1 MYNFRLLV
9 MRNIKIYLRD
19 KTAVF
24 FSFLSLIILLVLYLL
39 FLANNL
45 KPTGMED
52 ILTDNQL
59 TFMVYAQ
66 LIPGLIVINSVS
78 IPLGNLGNVIND
90 FEYRQMDGF
99 LVTPVKRFKFI
110 LGYYVA
116 SFIITVILSILL
128 IVSAYFI
135 MSVLT
140 GVFVYWTTYAYSIL
154 FILLFS
160 FISTAIMIFVTSL
173 IKSINAYGALS
184 GVFGTLIGFASGIY
198 MPLFVLPEFMGK
210 IASVIPFTH
219 MNILL
224 KRIALPQ
231 AFDLMDP
238 SKFQSEES
246 YLATIERLKE
256 VYGYNEIGVF
266 GLNIDMI
273 WIMVGSLILS
283 VGLLIAATHMM
294 NRRIKN

>member
-1 MYNFRLLV
+1 

-45 KPTGMED
+45 KPTGMDE
-52 ILTDNQL
+52 ILTDSQL

-90 FEYRQMDGF
+90 FEYRQIDGF

-116 SFIITVILSILL
+116 SFIITVVLSSLL
-128 IVSAYFI
+128 VLAAYFI

-140 GVFVYWTTYAYSIL
+140 GVYVYWLTYVQSIL
-154 FILLFS
+154 LTVLFS

-173 IKSINAYGALS
+173 IRSINAYGALS
-184 GVFGTLIGFASGIY
+184 GVLGTLIGFVSGIY
-198 MPLFVLPEFMGK
+198 MPLFVLPEFMSK
-210 IASVIPFTH
+210 VASIIPFTH
-219 MNILL
+219 MNIML
-224 KRIALPQ
+224 KRIVLPQ
-231 AFDLMDP
+231 AFELIDA
-238 SKFQSEES
+238 SKFDSES
-246 YLATIERLKE
+246 TYLATIDRLKE
-256 VYGYNEIGVF
+256 VYGYNEIGIF
-266 GLNIDMI
+266 GFNVDIV
-273 WIMVGSLILS
+273 WIMVGSLLLS
-283 VGLLIAATHMM
+283 LGLLFAATIMM

>member
-1 MYNFRLLV
+1 MYNFKLLV
-9 MRNIKIYLRD
+9 VRNIKIYLRD
-19 KTAVF
+19 KAAVF
-24 FSFLSLIILLVLYLL
+24 FSFLSLMILLVLYLL
-39 FLANNL
+39 FLGNNL
-45 KPTGMED
+45 KPTGMDD
-52 ILTDNQL
+52 ILTDSQL

-90 FEYRQMDGF
+90 FEYRQIDGF

-116 SFIITVILSILL
+116 SFIITVIFSSLL
-128 IVSAYFI
+128 VFVAYFI
-135 MSVLT
+135 MSALT
-140 GVFVYWTTYAYSIL
+140 GVYVYWITYVQSIL
-154 FILLFS
+154 LTILFS
-160 FISTAIMIFVTSL
+160 FISTAIMIFMTSL

-198 MPLFVLPEFMGK
+198 MPLFVLPEFMSK
-210 IASVIPFTH
+210 VASLIPFTH

-224 KRIALPQ
+224 KRIVLPQ
-231 AFDLMDP
+231 AFELMDP
-238 SKFQSEES
+238 SKFDSEAS

-266 GLNIDMI
+266 GLNVDMF

-283 VGLLIAATHMM
+283 VGLLFAATNMM

>member
-1 MYNFRLLV
+1 MYNFKLLV
-9 MRNIKIYLRD
+9 IRNIKIYLRD

-45 KPTGMED
+45 KPTGMDE
-52 ILTDNQL
+52 ILTDSQL

-116 SFIITVILSILL
+116 SFIITVILSTLL

-135 MSVLT
+135 MSMLT
-140 GVFVYWTTYAYSIL
+140 GVYVYWTTYLYSIL
-154 FILLFS
+154 FTLLFS

-198 MPLFVLPEFMGK
+198 MPLFVLPEFMSK
-210 IASVIPFTH
+210 IASILPFTH

-231 AFDLMDP
+231 AFELMDA
-238 SKFQSEES
+238 SKFDSEAI
-246 YLATIERLKE
+246 YLATIDRLKE
-256 VYGYNEIGVF
+256 VYGYNEIGIF
-266 GLNIDMI
+266 GLNVDMV
-273 WIMVGSLILS
+273 WIMIGSLLLS
-283 VGLLIAATHMM
+283 VGLLFAATIMM